1 MSIFARKNW
10 ILENPPLD
18 IVLIILPGWLGVA
31 MAWSFPEDS
40 LWMAL
45 YAFVAIVF
53 VDAGHTYTTWWRTIF
68 RKEERQTHY
77 IYWLAPLGTI
87 LGMFFWIKLR
97 LPYLWSFVAYNAIF
111 HQIRQ
116 YYGVSRWYQKLNN
129 RYCRTSNRFLYTLLV
144 MPFVLFHFRGV
155 DWITMYSEGELF
167 LYPSA
172 PLFKLGLGIYG
183 VTMLSWIIF
192 EIRLWQKGIHELN
205 RFLSMLVPISIYG
218 IGFTLGHTV
227 AQVIFPILMAHGIP
241 YIAIMDVSLRRL
253 NPKIF
258 KAFVKVLGLLVF
270 TAVLLA
276 SIENYA
282 TSFLDTLSQAYRYKD
297 VSSGQALLTAIVM
310 TPLICHFIWDA
321 YIWKGTHREA
331 KTVYGFSKTEK

>member
-1 MSIFARKNW
+1 
-10 ILENPPLD
+10 
-18 IVLIILPGWLGVA
+18 
-31 MAWSFPEDS
+31 
-40 LWMAL
+40 
-45 YAFVAIVF
+45 
-53 VDAGHTYTTWWRTIF
+53 
-68 RKEERQTHY
+68 
-77 IYWLAPLGTI
+77 
-87 LGMFFWIKLR
+87 
-97 LPYLWSFVAYNAIF
+97 
-111 HQIRQ
+111 
-116 YYGVSRWYQKLNN
+116 
-129 RYCRTSNRFLYTLLV
+129 
-144 MPFVLFHFRGV
+144 
-155 DWITMYSEGELF
+155 SEGELF
-167 LYPSA
+167 LFPSA
-172 PLFKLGLGIYG
+172 TLFKLGLGIYG

-192 EIRLWQKGIHELN
+192 EIRLWLKGVHELN

-218 IGFTLGHTV
+218 IGFIVGNTV

-253 NPKIF
+253 NPQIF

-282 TSFLDTLSQAYRYKD
+282 TSFLDTLSQAYRYKG
-297 VSSGQALLTAIVM
+297 VSNGQALLTAIVM